1 MSRYPLRID
10 DVLKEQLME
19 IAKIEKRSFNS
30 LVEVIL
36 TDHVDNKLADYRLKN
51 QKRVSIKIEDL

>member
-10 DVLKEQLME
+10 DVLKEQLMK

-36 TDHVDNKLADYRLKN
+36 TDYVDNNLADYRLKN
-51 QKRVSIKIEDL
+51 QKRIAVNIEDL